1 MLFPHDK
8 AKLREC
14 LGVTRVSSKHCCLAE
29 DELATFSLRSRV
41 LGKLESVATEF
52 GPEPG
57 ALRVLDWGCGRG
69 RTVIKLLDMGIDAY
83 GVDIDA
89 GPLKNGAAAFPRRGQ
104 DPEHRLRLINADAS
118 TPFPDGFFH
127 LVLSDQVFE
136 HVQNLD
142 AVVAELKRVTMPG
155 GFGLHFFPAKWRVV
169 EPHLFVP
176 FVHWLPKNRIRRVY
190 LRAMLKQI
198 PLWEGLE
205 RKMPNQLA
213 QVYYEYS
220 VQKTY
225 YRPLRHI
232 RTTLQREGFRTHVQA
247 SDHRFRRLVRWTG
260 PIGRRA
266 LGIWSNHFHE
276 VTLSTQLPRLP

>member
-1 MLFPHDK
+1 
-8 AKLREC
+8 
-14 LGVTRVSSKHCCLAE
+14 VTSKHVPLSDEELNAFRVRTEVPQTIARVAE
-29 DELATFSLRSRV
+29 TLNIERENLRI
-41 LGKLESVATEF
+41 
-52 GPEPG
+52 
-57 ALRVLDWGCGRG
+57 LDWGSGRG
-69 RTVIKLLDMGIDAY
+69 RTVIKLLEMGIDAY
-83 GVDIDA
+83 GVDIAA
-89 GPLKNGAAAFPRRGQ
+89 GPLKNGADAFRRRGE

-136 HVQNLD
+136 HVQDLD

-155 GFGLHFFPAKWRVV
+155 GMGLHFFPAKWRVV

-176 FVHWLPKNRIRRVY
+176 FVHWLPKNRIRRLY
-190 LRAMLKQI
+190 LRAMLKRI
-198 PLWEGLE
+198 PVWEGLE
-205 RKMPNQLA
+205 GKTPSQRA

-225 YRPLRHI
+225 YRPLRCI
-232 RTTLQREGFRTHVQA
+232 RSTLQRAGFRTRFQA

-260 PIGRRA
+260 PIGRWA
-266 LGIWSNHFHE
+266 LGTWSNHFHE